1 MLFPIGDDNRGRQ
14 STPFITWGLISI
26 NVMVWFAQLNSGDA
40 FTLGYAVTPYEIVYA
55 TDLTESIQF
64 QNGDEISSISHV
76 PGPNPIF
83 LTLLFSMFMH
93 GSWGHL
99 IGNMLYLFIFGD
111 QIEDILGHG
120 KYLAF
125 YLLTGLLAT
134 LSHIL
139 IDPESVV
146 PLLGASGAIAGVLG
160 AYLIK
165 YPLNR
170 IRMWFF
176 FFTFYLPAYLVLGF
190 WIFQQLYAQ
199 VSLVG
204 DGVAYIAHIGG
215 FFAGSV
221 LIIMWR
227 TKDENPAWVHKYTH
241 YRHRPL

>member
-26 NVMVWFAQLNSGDA
+26 NVAVWFLQLFSGQDFTYA
-40 FTLGYAVTPYEIVYA
+40 FAVTPYEIVHA
-55 TDLTESIQF
+55 TDLTDVVEF
-64 QNGDEISSISHV
+64 QNGEEVSTLYHV
-76 PGPNPIF
+76 PGPDPIF

-111 QIEDILGHG
+111 QIEDILGHF
-120 KYLAF
+120 KYLTF
-125 YLLTGLLAT
+125 YFLTGLIAT
-134 LSHIL
+134 LSHIF

-170 IRMWFF
+170 VRMWFF
-176 FFTFYLPAYLVLGF
+176 FFTFYLPAFLVLGF
-190 WIFQQLYAQ
+190 WIFQQLAAQ
-199 VSLVG
+199 VSLLG
-204 DGVAYIAHIGG
+204 DGVAYMAHIGG

-221 LIIMWR
+221 LIILWR
-227 TKDENPAWVHKYTH
+227 TKDENPAWVYKYTH
-241 YRHRPL
+241 YRQGPF